1 MNKYLVLII
10 ITLFFSCKKT
20 EKQYSYAEKGIIT
33 LTSAQ
38 INTKTGAKLIGEW
51 EFYENK
57 LYTPDSFATNNIKP
71 KYINSPEKDPN
82 TKLKRHLY
90 ATYRLKAIV
99 KNINFPL
106 VITNK
111 RIFSSNKIWV
121 NGKLLAE
128 AGKVN
133 TNIQNYK
140 SELKITFAEILN
152 INSKI
157 DTLDI
162 VIQVANF
169 HDPVSGIITPIKL
182 ENLKKATKKQALE
195 VSFLVAIIAIL
206 FIIGLFSATIF
217 IIRKKDYY
225 YLALTALSIVFITFS
240 LATNDTLLKN
250 IFISDF
256 SVLTRLTHIS
266 ISLYP
271 SIIIMFFYF
280 IYKNEVS
287 KKIAIISLII
297 SLALVIFSLFFN
309 IEIIRRL
316 TIIKVIFIFSSF
328 SYLLLFALTK
338 AIINKRNGALWAFI
352 GLFILSLTTLN
363 DILFSLSI
371 LNIGY
376 ISSYGFLGYF
386 IFQAI
391 TIASNFAN
399 TIKHNELL
407 SKKLEFHNKNL
418 EQIIKSRTEQVY
430 FQKEEI
436 LARNEELQMQNEEIL
451 AQREDIKTI
460 NEKTLHQNAQTNS
473 SIRYAGKIQTAILP
487 NRIEI
492 EKELDFFI
500 LHKPKDKVSGDFYWY
515 YSNKNAE
522 QNTTEIYTAI
532 VDCTGH
538 GVPAA
543 LMSMLGNMILNNLII
558 QQKYKKPSEIL
569 SKMHREIVAILKQEE
584 NKNDDGMDICICRID
599 KKNNVTT
606 KVTFSGA
613 KSPLFYINSAN
624 KVTRV
629 KGCPKPIGGIIDSEF
644 DFFYTDMEIIPEK
657 GDMLYLTSD
666 GYIDQ
671 NNNERRRFGT
681 VKFMK
686 LLRIISNRPTI
697 AQRQVLLREL
707 IDFMEG
713 EEQRDDISIWGIK
726 I

>member
-20 EKQYSYAEKGIIT
+20 EKPVNYAKKGIIT
-33 LTSAQ
+33 LNSAQ
-38 INTKTGAKLIGEW
+38 INTKTGASLIGEW

-57 LYTPDSFATNNIKP
+57 LYTPDSFLINNIIP
-71 KYINSPEKDPN
+71 EYINYPEKGPN
-82 TKLKRHLY
+82 KKLNKHLY

-99 KNINFPL
+99 KNVNFPL

-121 NGKLLAE
+121 NGKLLGQ
-128 AGKVN
+128 AGIVN
-133 TNIQNYK
+133 TNSQNYK
-140 SELKITFAEILN
+140 PELKITFGKILN

-157 DTLDI
+157 DTIEI
-162 VIQVANF
+162 VIQIANF
-169 HDPVSGIITPIKL
+169 HDPASGIITPVKL
-182 ENLKKATKKQALE
+182 ENLKNATTKQALE
-195 VSFLVAIIAIL
+195 VSFLIAIIAIL
-206 FIIGLFSATIF
+206 SIIGLFSATIF

-225 YLALTALSIVFITFS
+225 YLALTALSILFITFS
-240 LATNDTLLKN
+240 IATNDTLIKN

-256 SVLTRLTHIS
+256 LILTRLTHIS

-271 SIIIMFFYF
+271 SVIIIFFYF
-280 IYKNEVS
+280 MYKNEVS
-287 KKIAIISLII
+287 KKIVILALII
-297 SLALVIFSLFFN
+297 SIALVIFSLFFN
-309 IEIIRRL
+309 VEIIRKL
-316 TIIKVIFIFSSF
+316 TIIKVIFVFSTF
-328 SYLLLFALTK
+328 SYLLFYALIK
-338 AIINKRNGALWAFI
+338 AILNKRNGAYWAFI

-363 DILFSLSI
+363 DIFFSL
-371 LNIGY
+371 NIINTGY

-386 IFQAI
+386 ILQAM
-391 TIASNFAN
+391 TIASNFAKTLKN
-399 TIKHNELL
+399 NEVL
-407 SKKLEFHNKNL
+407 SQKLEFHNKNL
-418 EQIIKSRTEQVY
+418 EQIVKSRTEQVY

-436 LARNEELQMQNEEIL
+436 LSRNEELQMQNEEIL
-451 AQREDIKTI
+451 AQREDIKSI
-460 NEKTLHQNAQTNS
+460 NEKILHQSTKTNS

-487 NRIEI
+487 NHAQIQ
-492 EKELDFFI
+492 KELDFFI

-515 YSNKNAE
+515 YSKKNLKE
-522 QNTTEIYTAI
+522 GTTETYTAI

-558 QQKYKKPSEIL
+558 QQKYRSPAKIL
-569 SKMHREIVAILKQEE
+569 SEMHREIVAILKQEE

-599 KKNNVTT
+599 KKEKLTT
-606 KVTFSGA
+606 KITFSGA

-644 DFFYTDMEIIPEK
+644 DFFYTNIEIVPQK
-657 GDMLYLTSD
+657 GDMIYLTSD

-671 NNNERRRFGT
+671 NNNERQRFGT